1 MSGRHGYGNG
11 YGYSDAGRY
20 DHGDGGYGNLGVNGY
35 SGRSAG
41 GPGGPGGGGGR
52 DRRPGGYG
60 GFYPEPIQQPSIS
73 PGHSPEPRRDRANR
87 DRQQPPSQPTSR
99 PRTRNG
105 DTDRR
110 YQASKDD
117 RPRDPAR
124 DPARDPIRDPARD
137 LPRDQP
143 RDHPRDHPRD
153 QPRDLAKDLPR
164 EPRRHPEHR
173 TRERNESD
181 VMRLEH
187 NAGEAQPIETVLQSI
202 QRDWDFMTDSE
213 CIPVDVALNLMDTS
227 TLGKADREPDFLR
240 MHNQIQRT
248 LKTIVNEHHQGFNSS
263 IGTYHKIQSNIATSQ
278 GRVRNLRNSLEE
290 AKSGLLSTKPELKG
304 LATSSQNYDDIV
316 QLFAQI
322 EEIQSLPEKLES
334 RISDKRFLA
343 AVEVLHTGLRVLRRS
358 ELENIGALSDIRAYF
373 SNQEI
378 SLTDILI
385 EELHDHLYLK
395 SPYCSDRWKPPVS
408 DGEVSASSW
417 SGNRSWE
424 RPIYSF
430 LAKLDGSS
438 PMVEDASRNPEAD
451 TFSYIQLLIEALNMM
466 GHLDV
471 AIDRIEQ
478 RLPVELFA
486 VVDKTNAEVDTRYP
500 TPTKSFSSQDNYL
513 KSNLPTEVIEK
524 RGHVLSEFLWAL
536 YAKFESIAE
545 GHRVVHDVVAA
556 IVEREGLTTGEALSG
571 GFKELW
577 KLLQSEIRALLH
589 DYLATDGETS
599 VRTRGEE
606 AESRLHL
613 NSGTRDKNKKMFKL
627 SDIDQNS
634 EMKAE
639 QDELDE
645 ILKSSVPGLVSKSR
659 QKASA
664 NDAAQS
670 RQGNSGTGHK
680 ILLQPSV
687 FNMGLLLPPSLSF
700 IQRLKD
706 IVPVDSDISMNTLT
720 SFLDDFMVN
729 VFLPQLDETVTD
741 LCTLSFI
748 SADAFTEDPQWSKVS
763 PRPIFRGAVKFMSIV
778 REFSK
783 MLSSIPH
790 DQAFTQLLIDQI
802 VTFYDKCCGWYKA
815 MVTKVSARNH
825 GGGVQL
831 KAAASFADSGDIHDT
846 VNDLWKGAGDKKQT
860 LIDTEIDLLLKR
872 TNEVPLEPYDIIS
885 DPKTVVALS
894 LLHNSMQWLGSHLA
908 KIRFVI
914 DPLSESDSPTLSS
927 SGQPSRRWTLFGA
940 MKPKRDSI
948 NHPVYLPLNQETAQA
963 FDKTIQSLH
972 SLGSTAVLTLHVD
985 IRCGIIHM
993 LTRTMSGPNPPAVRN
1008 SEPMT
1013 PSAGGGEGWWHILM
1027 NQPTAAS
1034 PTILELN
1041 NDLIAFDTNVS
1052 TYLGSAERWFI
1063 TSGLARFIDRV
1074 FVDSSRYIGAMNENG
1089 ALRLQL
1095 DVLVLQQ
1102 NLKNI
1107 IIDPTGESTNGA
1119 SSAKGSSQEVV
1130 ALPRSA
1136 KFLDWFLEGAEKA
1149 LEYAKEEKEAFAAQ
1163 GEKALAAGNGEPFT
1177 YDELRV
1183 LVDLCFSEILR
1194 GPRGIENREDFMSA
1208 KKASADALLTLN
1220 EIMWDAR

>member
-1 MSGRHGYGNG
+1 MSGRSGYSNG

-20 DHGDGGYGNLGVNGY
+20 DNDGGYGSSSNLGVNGY
-35 SGRSAG
+35 
-41 GPGGPGGGGGR
+41 GGR
-52 DRRPGGYG
+52 P
-60 GFYPEPIQQPSIS
+60 PEVQREVGSADLVVMVDFTPSR
-73 PGHSPEPRRDRANR
+73 HNNRNRPRRGGAIELIEIGNNPRR
-87 DRQQPPSQPTSR
+87 SR
-99 PRTRNG
+99 PRNHG
-105 DTDRR
+105 
-110 YQASKDD
+110 
-117 RPRDPAR
+117 
-124 DPARDPIRDPARD
+124 
-137 LPRDQP
+137 
-143 RDHPRDHPRD
+143 
-153 QPRDLAKDLPR
+153 R
-164 EPRRHPEHR
+164 EMATIEGTKVRETSGPEILHDMEQVEAN
-173 TRERNESD
+173 TREMQS
-181 VMRLEH
+181 V
-187 NAGEAQPIETVLQSI
+187 EAVLQSI
-202 QRDWDFMTDSE
+202 QRDWDFMSDAE
-213 CIPVDVALNLMDTS
+213 CIPVQVALNLMDTS
-227 TLGKADREPDFLR
+227 TLGKADREPDFLH
-240 MHNQIQRT
+240 MYNQIQRT
-248 LKTIVNEHHQGFNSS
+248 LKAIVNEHHQGFNSS
-263 IGTYHKIQSNIATSQ
+263 IGTYHKIQGNISSSQ

-304 LATSSQNYDDIV
+304 LATSSQNYDDIL

-343 AVEVLHTGLRVLRRS
+343 AVEVLHTGLRLLRRS
-358 ELENIGALSDIRAYF
+358 ELEEIGALSDVRAYF
-373 SNQEI
+373 NNQET

-395 SPYCSDRWKPPVS
+395 SPYCTDRWKPPTG
-408 DGEVSASSW
+408 DGDVNSTSW
-417 SGNRSWE
+417 TGNRSWE
-424 RPIYSF
+424 RPVYSF
-430 LAKLDGSS
+430 LAKFDPMT

-451 TFSYIQLLIEALNMM
+451 TFAYIQLLIEALNKM
-466 GHLDV
+466 GRLNTAV
-471 AIDRIEQ
+471 DRIEQ

-486 VVDKTNAEVDTRYP
+486 VVDRTNAEVDARYP
-500 TPTKSFSSQDNYL
+500 TPNKTYSSHDNQL
-513 KSNLPTEVIEK
+513 KSNLPTENLEQ

-545 GHRVVHDVVAA
+545 GHRIVHDVVAA
-556 IVEREGLTTGEALSG
+556 IVVREGLKKDETLSG
-571 GFKELW
+571 GFNELW
-577 KLLQSEIRALLH
+577 KLLQSEIRSLLH

-599 VRTRGEE
+599 FRSRDKE
-606 AESRLHL
+606 ADARRNFHMG
-613 NSGTRDKNKKMFKL
+613 NRDKNKKMFKL

-659 QKASA
+659 QKTST
-664 NDAAQS
+664 NDSSQS
-670 RQGNSGTGHK
+670 RQNNSGTGHK
-680 ILLQPSV
+680 ILLEPSV
-687 FNMGLLLPPSLSF
+687 FNMRLLLPPSLSF

-748 SADAFTEDPQWSKVS
+748 AADAFTEDPQWTKVS
-763 PRPIFRGAVKFMSIV
+763 PRPIFRGTVKFMEIV

-825 GGGVQL
+825 GGGVRL
-831 KAAASFADSGDIHDT
+831 KAAASFSDSGDIHD
-846 VNDLWKGAGDKKQT
+846 VVSELWKGAGEKKQA
-860 LIDTEIDLLLKR
+860 LIDSEINLLLKR
-872 TNEVPLEPYDIIS
+872 TDEVPLEPYDIIS

-894 LLHNSMQWLGSHLA
+894 LLYNSMQWLGSHLA
-908 KIRFVI
+908 KIRLVV
-914 DPLSESDSPTLSS
+914 DTSTGAESSLTSA
-927 SGQPSRRWTLFGA
+927 GRPSRRWTLFGA

-948 NHPVYLPLNQETAQA
+948 NSPVFLPLNEETAA
-963 FDKTIQSLH
+963 SFDETLRSLN
-972 SLGSTAVLTLHVD
+972 SLGTIALLTLHVD

-993 LTRTMSGPNPPAVRN
+993 LTKTMSGPNPATVRN
-1008 SEPMT
+1008 SEPTT
-1013 PSAGGGEGWWHILM
+1013 PSPSTSEHWWHIIM

-1034 PTILELN
+1034 PAILELN
-1041 NDLIAFDTNVS
+1041 SDLIAFDTNIS
-1052 TYLGSAERWFI
+1052 TYLGTSEHWFI

-1074 FVDSSRYIGAMNENG
+1074 FVASTRYIGALNENG

-1107 IIDPTGESTNGA
+1107 IIDPNSQSAPDGA
-1119 SSAKGSSQEVV
+1119 GSAPQEMV

-1149 LEYAKEEKEAFAAQ
+1149 LDYGQEEKEAFATQ
-1163 GEKALAAGNGEPFT
+1163 GDKALAAGNGEPFT

-1194 GPRGIENREDFMSA
+1194 GPRGTESREDFMSA
-1208 KKASADALLTLN
+1208 KKASADALLRLN
-1220 EIMWDAR
+1220 EIMWDAPR